1 MRSLL
6 AAWPSGAGD
15 LPLDLGVAGAP
26 TRAFPKAFPR
36 GEADADKHRGG
47 GDGVEALRAELCVF
61 LVCAVTSVGGMA
73 FWFKPA
79 FFGALSERQR
89 SGAWASPS
97 LSPSRCAQPCRGWVG
112 EELC

>member
-6 AAWPSGAGD
+6 AGWPSGAGD
-15 LPLDLGVAGAP
+15 LLLDLGVAGAP

-36 GEADADKHRGG
+36 GEADADERRGG

-61 LVCAVTSVGGMA
+61 LVRAVKSVGGTG
-73 FWFKPA
+73 FRFKPA
-79 FFGALSERQR
+79 FFEVLSESQR